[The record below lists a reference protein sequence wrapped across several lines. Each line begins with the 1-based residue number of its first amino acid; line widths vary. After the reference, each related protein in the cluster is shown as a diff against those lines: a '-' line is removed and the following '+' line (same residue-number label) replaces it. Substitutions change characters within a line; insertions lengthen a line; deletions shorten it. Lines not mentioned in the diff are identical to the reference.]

1 MLWRTICLFIRGRCL
16 QQPNYKLWQG
26 LPDTAPVQTQTQQ
39 GLGEDCLLKWYLP
52 ASAHEPDGRF
62 SGVCVKSNFR
72 GWVETRNVLPA
83 ALEAMK
89 DWGGCTRP
97 DNAPY
102 WSPSAAIWASVS
114 AHPSLITSVHFSA
127 SPPQRDKSYCG
138 RGRPVN
144 FPECAGSGVAYV
156 SLAQMVQQPRCPP
169 LCPGRGVRTGHKA
182 PACAHPALPGLDTP
196 ATKMV
201 TGRRWRCSFLG
212 DVVGSI
218 YISTISVWFSCT
230 QPKSHSLC
238 KFSLKDLKE
247 CVCHRFSLKDWKK
260 CVWVCV
266 CVRIHHPDVGI
277 EVNQDRS
284 RSARIVQI
292 RNHEKDGQRKRE
304 GRCEQNNHL
313 YLCISTSPHSQPFP
327 AARAALPMC

>member
-1 MLWRTICLFIRGRCL
+1 MLRRTICLFIRGRCL

-52 ASAHEPDGRF
+52 ASAHEPDGQF

-89 DWGGCTRP
+89 DWGGCTRL

-156 SLAQMVQQPRCPP
+156 PGTDGAAAEVPCPVPRK
-169 LCPGRGVRTGHKA
+169 RGEGW
-182 PACAHPALPGLDTP
+182 
-196 ATKMV
+196 ATKHRPV
-201 TGRRWRCSFLG
+201 P
-212 DVVGSI
+212 
-218 YISTISVWFSCT
+218 T
-230 QPKSHSLC
+230 QPCL
-238 KFSLKDLKE
+238 
-247 CVCHRFSLKDWKK
+247 
-260 CVWVCV
+260 
-266 CVRIHHPDVGI
+266 
-277 EVNQDRS
+277 
-284 RSARIVQI
+284 
-292 RNHEKDGQRKRE
+292 
-304 GRCEQNNHL
+304 GRTH
-313 YLCISTSPHSQPFP
+313 QPP
-327 AARAALPMC
+327 KW